1 MPDLSL
7 CRRPL
12 LIPHAL
18 LRLQAVQARPK
29 QPTACDFACY
39 IVSAC
44 IVREPILAASDLL
57 HTLDALSKL
66 ARTLAQPNSMQLM
79 SLVEQA
85 RRPRWVPAPFPRPL
99 PCRQP
104 SQRLKVYL
112 DAMTSREEQSRLR
125 LASCSRVKECDA
137 LAQDR

>member
-1 MPDLSL
+1 MLT
-7 CRRPL
+7 
-12 LIPHAL
+12 PHAL

-66 ARTLAQPNSMQLM
+66 ARTLVQPNSMQLM

-85 RRPRWVPAPFPRPL
+85 RRPRWVPAPSPR
-99 PCRQP
+99 
-104 SQRLKVYL
+104 
-112 DAMTSREEQSRLR
+112 A
-125 LASCSRVKECDA
+125 
-137 LAQDR
+137 

>member
-1 MPDLSL
+1 MFWHAKRLCCDPSL
-7 CRRPL
+7 CCCPL
-12 LIPHAL
+12 LTPHAL

-85 RRPRWVPAPFPRPL
+85 RRPRWVSTKIAFSCNDLVFKPCPISPGFTL
-99 PCRQP
+99 P
-104 SQRLKVYL
+104 
-112 DAMTSREEQSRLR
+112 
-125 LASCSRVKECDA
+125 
-137 LAQDR
+137 